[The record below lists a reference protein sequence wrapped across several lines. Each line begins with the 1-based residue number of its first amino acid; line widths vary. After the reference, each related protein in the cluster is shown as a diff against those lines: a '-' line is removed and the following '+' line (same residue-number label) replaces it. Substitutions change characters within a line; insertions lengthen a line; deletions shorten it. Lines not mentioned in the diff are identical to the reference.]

1 MDFWLHVL
9 PRFFHTRYG
18 PDSDLP
24 LQCLL
29 LIVENRTANEFWAAP
44 SEEAASAFALTNHF
58 ALRLTHSSRKWITRN
73 SLAPLF
79 STILDN
85 ETQRLHNVL
94 KILILKAIPLL
105 AFLLRDCSM
114 SSKTR
119 DDASKNCIQNFHPK
133 TSAFFSIFPRNGS
146 MSSKTRD
153 TASKKCVKKFSSLD
167 LYFF

>member
-29 LIVENRTANEFWAAP
+29 LIVENR
-44 SEEAASAFALTNHF
+44 TNHF